1 MRSKIDPTLNYIG
14 MYTFFG
20 FSPVIYDTKK
30 KLKFLPCQAR
40 KNSKCVPHCVEV
52 GGEFEK

>member
-20 FSPVIYDTKK
+20 FSPVIYDAKKIEIFAVSSKK
-30 KLKFLPCQAR
+30 K
-40 KNSKCVPHCVEV
+40 
-52 GGEFEK
+52 